1 MIMPSLI
8 QSIKRGIIDAEGAQK
23 VSQVHITNLQ
33 TNEIIQL
40 SMTPESIKVTSGA
53 SFRSY
58 SIIERGE
65 IKIPKG
71 EELSTVSW
79 RGIFPHAGVLLYNF
93 VDLYHWERPEEIT
106 RALNRWRSS
115 ENKLKLLV
123 TETPINSEFYLKDF
137 DCEYSGG
144 LGNVTYSINF
154 IAAKELKI
162 LTVEEADAQRK
173 SATDNLDFELRRRAS
188 TKSKAGIYVGKLNNL
203 YEIALLLCGDGS
215 RWREI
220 AERNGLQNPT
230 DLDPSTYVMNL

>member
-1 MIMPSLI
+1 MPSLV
-8 QSIKRGIIDAEGAQK
+8 QSIKRGIIDAEGTQR

-65 IKIPKG
+65 VKIPKG
-71 EELSTVSW
+71 EELSAVSW
-79 RGIFPHAGVLLYNF
+79 RGIFPHAGILMYNF

-115 ENKLKLLV
+115 GDKLKLLV
-123 TETPINSEFYLKDF
+123 TETPVNSEFYLKDF

-173 SATDNLDFELRRRAS
+173 SATDNLDFELKRRAAM
-188 TKSKAGIYVGKLNNL
+188 KSRAGVECARWQNMW
-203 YEIALLLCGDGS
+203 EIALFLTGNGGDWQ
-215 RWREI
+215 RI
-220 AERNGLQNPT
+220 MERNGLQDPFDFDPT
-230 DLDPSTYVMNL
+230 TWVMNL